1 MESRD
6 HTTKAEHLITLESLF
21 LRCCYKETLF
31 FLVFSHTFCIILT
44 HVSFLVCFIISILE
58 LFLDHVLAAADDA
71 LCFELLILFLLPSF
85 FIMMRYGRW

>member
-1 MESRD
+1 M
-6 HTTKAEHLITLESLF
+6 F
-21 LRCCYKETLF
+21 L
-31 FLVFSHTFCIILT
+31 
-44 HVSFLVCFIISILE
+44 FLVCFIISILE